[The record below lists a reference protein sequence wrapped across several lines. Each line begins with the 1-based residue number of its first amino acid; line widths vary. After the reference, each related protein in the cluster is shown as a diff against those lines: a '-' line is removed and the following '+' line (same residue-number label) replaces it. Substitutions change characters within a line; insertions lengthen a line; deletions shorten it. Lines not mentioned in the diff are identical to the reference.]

1 MYAMPLGKPLRI
13 SCFTADTEEARAARA
28 ALENLYGCVSPQDA
42 DAIVVLGGDGTMLE
56 ALHKTLALDKPL
68 YGMNR
73 GSLGFLLNPWRAED
87 LPGRLARSEGVT
99 IHPLRMKVLTG
110 DGMEYEAIAYN
121 EVSLFRES
129 RYAARIGVA
138 IDGIERLPELVC
150 DGILVSTPAGSTA
163 YNLSAHGPILPLSAN
178 VLALTPISA
187 FRPRRW
193 RGALLPASARIRLEV
208 LDPSKRPVSATAD
221 FTEIRDAVQV
231 DVWPSE
237 DFGRTVLFDPD
248 HGLAERILK
257 EQFAG

>member
-1 MYAMPLGKPLRI
+1 MKI
-13 SCFTADTEEARAARA
+13 SCFSADTEEGQRARG
-28 ALENLYGCVSPQDA
+28 ALEMLYGKTEPQDA
-42 DAIVVLGGDGTMLE
+42 DVIIVLGGDGTMLE
-56 ALHKTLALDKPL
+56 ALHKTIALDKPL

-73 GSLGFLLNPWRAED
+73 GSLGFLLNPWEAQG
-87 LPGRLARSEGVT
+87 LPERLARSEGVV
-99 IHPLRMKVLTG
+99 IHPLRMKALSA

-129 RYAARIGVA
+129 RFAARIGIAV
-138 IDGIERLPELVC
+138 DGVERLPELVC

-193 RGALLPASARIRLEV
+193 RGALLASSARIRLEI
-208 LDPSKRPVSATAD
+208 LDPAKRPVSATAD
-221 FTEIRDAVQV
+221 FTEIRDVVQI
-231 DVWPSE
+231 DVWPS
-237 DFGRTVLFDPD
+237 DSFGRTILFDPS

>member
-1 MYAMPLGKPLRI
+1 MSATPLKI
-13 SCFTADTEEARAARA
+13 ACFTADTDEARAARA
-28 ALENLYGCVSPQDA
+28 ALKNLYGEVDPQEA
-42 DAIVVLGGDGTMLE
+42 DVIVVLGGDGTMLE
-56 ALHKTLALDKPL
+56 ALHKTIALDRPL

-73 GSLGFLLNPWRAED
+73 GSLGFLLNPWQAEG
-87 LPGRLARSEGVT
+87 LPERLARSEGVT
-99 IHPLRMKVLTG
+99 IHPLRMKTLCG

-138 IDGIERLPELVC
+138 VDSVERLPELVC

-193 RGALLPASARIRLEV
+193 RGALLPAAAKIRFEV
-208 LDPSKRPVSATAD
+208 LDPQKRPVSATAD
-221 FTEIRDAVQV
+221 FTEIRDVAQV

-237 DFGRTVLFDPD
+237 SFGRTLLFDPD